1 MSNYKLVSA
10 KHLESINS
18 QNSVIIDVRT
28 EDEHRG
34 KSLKIKHQHIAIDK
48 ANPFNF
54 AAKCKDIDKSSEIYV
69 LCKGGTRA
77 KIAAEQ
83 LISKGFNNV
92 SVVEGGIIAC
102 ENCGL
107 EIEGFENSKANYCQ
121 SFKSPISLERQV
133 RIVAGGIAFFGA
145 FLALTI
151 SSKFALIP
159 LFVGGGLVFAGI
171 TDSCAMALL
180 LMKAPWN
187 RINQDKK

>member
-1 MSNYKLVSA
+1 MSNYKIIDA
-10 KHLESINS
+10 KNFKTINP
-18 QNSVIIDVRT
+18 QNSVVIDVRT
-28 EDEHRG
+28 DDEHRE
-34 KSLKIKHQHIAIDK
+34 KSLKISHQHIIFDK

-54 AAKCKDIDKSSEIYV
+54 ASKCKDIDKSAEIYV

-92 SVVEGGIIAC
+92 SVVEGGIVAC

-107 EIEGFENSKANYCQ
+107 EIEGVGELKSNFCQ
-121 SFKSPISLERQV
+121 ALKTPISLERQV
-133 RIVAGGIAFFGA
+133 RIVAGGIAFLGSF
-145 FLALTI
+145 FALTI
-151 SSKFALIP
+151 SAKFALIP

-187 RINQDKK
+187 KIKK